1 MKKFLMG
8 TAALAVCVGLTAC
21 SPADGGAADITGIQ
35 SLTASE
41 VTRQTVLQPAAVGT
55 DKAAEMKPHFKNE
68 STFEI
73 SEDTDILISVKNA
86 NSDSLELKICNKTP
100 STIFWGQWYVIE
112 KQENNAWYQL
122 QEIELEE
129 NVVFGWED
137 ILYSLKAE
145 NTTVENENWIDY
157 YGSLPKGDYRIVKA
171 FFFDER
177 QQDEKIYVAC
187 EFSITDDDPSEKVT
201 TGLCKYPLLEDMYDP
216 CGEVTLPDVIDGC
229 YHSSTVKHMFY
240 SELPIY
246 EYGGYEAGE
255 SDYDE
260 CNECYKRLL
269 AEHII
274 NHCDRAEL
282 FGGAYFCD
290 GWLQVRVTD
299 YGSRDEV
306 LGDFLDGLESVNV
319 GSCDYSYCYLA
330 EVQGAVQQ
338 AQVGTPEENI
348 QQAGTSEI
356 NVQNNRVD
364 VTVSSELEAEIVRE
378 AVENAELDLDAVHIE
393 IENEWEIVS
402 EPRYTE
408 P

>member
-8 TAALAVCVGLTAC
+8 VAALAVCVGLTAC
-21 SPADGGAADITGIQ
+21 NSADGGVTGITGIQ
-35 SLTASE
+35 SITSPE
-41 VTRQTVLQPAAVGT
+41 VTQQTVLQT
-55 DKAAEMKPHFKNE
+55 AAEG
-68 STFEI
+68 T
-73 SEDTDILISVKNA
+73 
-86 NSDSLELKICNKTP
+86 
-100 STIFWGQWYVIE
+100 
-112 KQENNAWYQL
+112 
-122 QEIELEE
+122 
-129 NVVFGWED
+129 
-137 ILYSLKAE
+137 E
-145 NTTVENENWIDY
+145 NTVQT
-157 YGSLPKGDYRIVKA
+157 
-171 FFFDER
+171 
-177 QQDEKIYVAC
+177 EKNLQTAEKPVQ
-187 EFSITDDDPSEKVT
+187 SEKTVQT
-201 TGLCKYPLLEDMYDP
+201 ADEPDDEPDELYDP

-246 EYGGYEAGE
+246 EYSEYEAGE
-255 SDYDE
+255 SDYDQ

-290 GWLQVRVTD
+290 GRLQVKVTD

-319 GSCDYSYCYLA
+319 GSCNYSYCYLA

-338 AQVGTPEENI
+338 AQVGTPENRA
-348 QQAGTSEI
+348 QAGTSEI
-356 NVQNNRVD
+356 NVQLNRVD
-364 VTVSSELEAEIVRE
+364 VAVSSELEAEIVRE
-378 AVENAELDLDAVHIE
+378 AVENAELSLDAVHIE

-402 EPRYTE
+402 ELRYTE

>member
-1 MKKFLMG
+1 MKNFLMV

-21 SPADGGAADITGIQ
+21 NSADGGVTGIQ
-35 SLTASE
+35 SITSPE
-41 VTRQTVLQPAAVGT
+41 VTQQTVFQTAAVGT
-55 DKAAEMKPHFKNE
+55 
-68 STFEI
+68 
-73 SEDTDILISVKNA
+73 
-86 NSDSLELKICNKTP
+86 
-100 STIFWGQWYVIE
+100 
-112 KQENNAWYQL
+112 ENTVQT
-122 QEIELEE
+122 EE
-129 NVVFGWED
+129 N
-137 ILYSLKAE
+137 LQTAE
-145 NTTVENENWIDY
+145 KPVHSEKTV
-157 YGSLPKGDYRIVKA
+157 
-171 FFFDER
+171 
-177 QQDEKIYVAC
+177 Q
-187 EFSITDDDPSEKVT
+187 TDDEPSEEVT

-229 YHSSTVKHMFY
+229 EHSSTVERMFY
-240 SELPIY
+240 NELPIY
-246 EYGGYEAGE
+246 EYSEYEAGE

-290 GWLQVRVTD
+290 GWLQVKVTD
-299 YGSRDEV
+299 YGSRDEI

-319 GSCDYSYCYLA
+319 SSCNYSYCYLA
-330 EVQGAVQQ
+330 EVQGIVRQ
-338 AQVGTPEENI
+338 AQVGTTES
-348 QQAGTSEI
+348 QAQAGTSEI
-356 NVQNNRVD
+356 NVQNNCVD

-378 AVENAELDLDAVHIE
+378 AVENAGLDLDAVHIE